1 MAFIYIAD
9 DDELLCDIVKTTL
22 RAWGH
27 TVGSVENGDDI
38 LTALPIKNPDLLIL
52 DCNMPGHSGIMVL
65 RALRSTLQF
74 FQLPVI
80 MLTARDSAADEA
92 IARSE
97 GANDY
102 IRKPVDPDLIAFRV
116 GELLAQRARYQCQ

>member
-9 DDELLCDIVKTTL
+9 DDELLCDIVKATL
-22 RAWGH
+22 REWGH

-38 LTALPIKNPDLLIL
+38 LKALPVKKPDLLIL
-52 DCNMPGHSGIMVL
+52 DCNMPGQSGIMVL
-65 RALRSTLQF
+65 RALRCTTQF
-74 FQLPVI
+74 CQLPVI
-80 MLTARDSAADEA
+80 MLTGRDSVNDEA

-102 IRKPVDPDLIAFRV
+102 IRKPADPDLIAFRV
-116 GELLAQRARYQCQ
+116 DELLAQRARYQCR